1 MRIGE
6 SHRDVAI
13 ILVGA
18 LSRFVNNL
26 EEDDLRNPQTKNLLK
41 ALSKI
46 HRSLPFIN

>member
-18 LSRFVNNL
+18 LSRFVNHL
-26 EEDDLRNPQTKNLLK
+26 EEEDLRSPQTKNLLK

-46 HRSLPFIN
+46 YCSLLSTN